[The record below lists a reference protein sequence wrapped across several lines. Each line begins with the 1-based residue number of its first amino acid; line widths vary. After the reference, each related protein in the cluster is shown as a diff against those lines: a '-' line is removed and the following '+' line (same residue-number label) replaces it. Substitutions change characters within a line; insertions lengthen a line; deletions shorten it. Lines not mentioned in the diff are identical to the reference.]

1 MADPII
7 INPKLTTAGQAA
19 AFTADNNGLD
29 LKITHVSFGLAH
41 YNPTGSEKALKSP
54 IGSKVAVA
62 GASRPTPNQ
71 IRMISTWREDVGY
84 VGIGEIAWWSDDVLV
99 FIWSK
104 ADGTVAA
111 YKTDGVAYVLF
122 NDLQFAAVPP
132 NSISFKVDPNESVA
146 LAAIAAHEGANNAH
160 PQYTLRAKFPD
171 YQGHLWGD
179 TGGTANAITL
189 SLPAIV
195 ELTQYIKGNRFTF
208 KAKTTNTGAVTIN
221 INGVGAV
228 EVLKTGGVPCT
239 AGSIQA
245 GGVYDVYHDGSKFQ
259 LTAGAGFASAEATEE
274 EVTGTE
280 ATTSTSWVSV
290 RRLLQALSGVRQGL
304 TALAAALLGI
314 QLRSQLQQ
322 DQLDTQGEALRVA
335 GTQQANLVERMGAAE
350 QRQDSD
356 RDAALGTM
364 ASNSA
369 ALVAEQLRGQLQQD
383 QIDDLAG
390 GSYRAASSIADLSRR
405 MQVSELRQDVD
416 HDSLAGAAINNA
428 TAVISGQMR
437 DLQQQDQ
444 LDSLAESGRQA
455 GSAIDNHTQRLR
467 AAEDQIDSLST
478 TSRQNGVT
486 VDNHA
491 QRLQSAET
499 RLQGAETRLTASEKR
514 QDTDREALLGATV
527 CNAAAIIALQTLVTK
542 NTYGA

>member
-19 AFTADNNGLD
+19 AFNADNNGLD

-189 SLPAIV
+189 TLPAIV

-208 KAKTTNTGAVTIN
+208 KAKATNTGAVTIN
-221 INGVGAV
+221 INGIGAV

-245 GGVYDVYHDGSKFQ
+245 GGVYDVYHDGAKFQ
-259 LTAGAGFASAEATEE
+259 LTAGAGFASAEATED
-274 EVTGTE
+274 EVTSNGE
-280 ATTSTSWVSV
+280 SDSTSWVSL
-290 RRLLQALSGVRQGL
+290 RRLRQALEGGRQS
-304 TALAAALLGI
+304 AVSLAAALH
-314 QLRSQLQQ
+314 S
-322 DQLDTQGEALRVA
+322 
-335 GTQQANLVERMGAAE
+335 
-350 QRQDSD
+350 
-356 RDAALGTM
+356 
-364 ASNSA
+364 
-369 ALVAEQLRGQLQQD
+369 EQLRGLVQQD
-383 QIDDLAG
+383 QIDDLAEVQRKEVARQ
-390 GSYRAASSIADLSRR
+390 SNLQER
-405 MQVSELRQDVD
+405 MATVEGRQDSDREAVL
-416 HDSLAGAAINNA
+416 S
-428 TAVISGQMR
+428 AVIGNSMALIAGQLS
-437 DLQQQDQ
+437 DVQQQDQ
-444 LDSLAESGRQA
+444 LEALSVRSDQA
-455 GSAIDNHTQRLR
+455 GWLIEDLTRRMLTAERRQDTDRDNLTSAVISNSSAVIAGQILDLQRQDQLDQLVESSRLAGASIDEHSRRL
-467 AAEDQIDSLST
+467 
-478 TSRQNGVT
+478 N
-486 VDNHA
+486 
-491 QRLQSAET
+491 SAET
-499 RLQGAETRLTASEKR
+499 RLQAAEAR
-514 QDTDREALLGATV
+514 QNVDREGLLSVAI
-527 CNAAAIIALQTLVTK
+527 CNATAVIALQTLVTQ
-542 NTYGA
+542 NTFGA